1 MSLPSMKPH
10 QRNIFIIFNRK
21 IFILYQENISL
32 LDNKMSVTY
41 HIPLSL
47 LLLTNAEFTHSLTH
61 LFYVDYYKC
70 QVQFR
75 NCWVLGTGNAA
86 VKMTG
91 KEHCLAT
98 SILVNLGSRKMKQ
111 TNEGI
116 PERNNFSKEDV
127 RKKMKYIH
135 MIERI
140 WHFRLELSPNSGQ
153 LSKLWTRVSKQ
164 SELQVKK
171 PQESQQLNH

>member
-1 MSLPSMKPH
+1 MW
-10 QRNIFIIFNRK
+10 N
-21 IFILYQENISL
+21 
-32 LDNKMSVTY
+32 
-41 HIPLSL
+41 
-47 LLLTNAEFTHSLTH
+47 
-61 LFYVDYYKC
+61 YYKC
-70 QVQFR
+70 PVQFR
-75 NCWVLGTGNAA
+75 NCWVLGTGNAV

-98 SILVNLGSRKMKQ
+98 SILVNLGSRKTKQ

-140 WHFRLELSPNSGQ
+140 WHFRCKLSPNSGQ
-153 LSKLWTRVSKQ
+153 LSKLWTRASKQ
-164 SELQVKK
+164 SKLQVQK
-171 PQESQQLNH
+171 PQGSQQLNH